1 MCNYPE
7 ESNTGHA
14 DEKRIQPQ
22 QSPELK
28 KTNEAIDKCVDDL
41 METSNV
47 DISLMMDDYKES
59 LAESEAKRQEG
70 ALTQK
75 GAEFL
80 GIRLTEEEAKAN
92 GDLQLKFGGF
102 IKELEAEQKK
112 CPMAEA
118 EDQEIEDM
126 CSARRII
133 PDEQPTD
140 QAEEP
145 VDVPAEQTVGQPIAE
160 SNFSAQEESA
170 IMAEVDKRVAEI
182 SNQMQ
187 AEYAEK
193 RKKHIEELDKH
204 CDEYLA
210 KKENSLLEHFDE
222 VSKKHQA
229 YLDDEQH
236 KTLNEYFKTLWSC
249 WGQLPND
256 VKVKLG
262 GIDFVKK
269 NAAKAEQ
276 ESNAAHLNN
285 ELNYDAESLVDSI
298 GKKYKENFHISD
310 EDLSTLASDPSMLT
324 NFILHYVPM
333 AERSK
338 FELTLQALKEQHP
351 EMQWNVQ
358 ALNIEDGGTMNFC
371 GLPNMSDTV
380 LSSSN
385 EKVCTVADIYETQ
398 LKHYK
403 EANDSMQIGTK
414 LDPKNVSYW
423 DAQIPPPKDQRK
435 VATQQDQCK
444 VARQCAK
451 PEGDWMSASQ
461 PAVRMLSKNMLDDL
475 PKSMVD
481 KIISI
486 SNEYWSHESDGE
498 VFDLGYSYLSRYINI
513 QTDFSACTES
523 SDKPF
528 LVLKYRN
535 SGLGSIQY
543 KRIFKTVEEFMTAG
557 SNAKRLYA
565 WLAMVIDA
573 FYNK

>member
-7 ESNTGHA
+7 ESNHA
-14 DEKRIQPQ
+14 EERRIQPQ
-22 QSPELK
+22 HAPELK
-28 KTNEAIDKCVDDL
+28 KTNEAIDKCVDEL

-102 IKELEAEQKK
+102 VKEFEAEKEK

-140 QAEEP
+140 QAEES

-160 SNFSAQEESA
+160 SNFSAQEESV

-182 SNQMQ
+182 SNQLQ

-193 RKKHIEELDKH
+193 GKKHLEELDKH

-210 KKENSLLEHFDE
+210 KKETTLLEHFDE

-236 KTLNEYFKTLWSC
+236 KTLNAYFNTLWSC
-249 WGQLPND
+249 WSQLPDD
-256 VKVKLG
+256 VKNKLG

-276 ESNAAHLNN
+276 EFNHANLNH
-285 ELNYDAESLVDSI
+285 ELNYNASQLVESI
-298 GKKYKENFHISD
+298 GKAYKENGHISD
-310 EDLSTLASDPSMLT
+310 EDLEKLATDPNMMT
-324 NFILHYVPM
+324 EFILKYVPA
-333 AERSK
+333 AERCN

-351 EMQWNVQ
+351 EMQWNAQ
-358 ALNIEDGGTMNFC
+358 ALNIEDGTTLNYT
-371 GLPNMSDTV
+371 GLPNMSDSV
-380 LSSSN
+380 MSSVN
-385 EKVCTVADIYETQ
+385 EKVCTVGDIYQAQ

-403 EANDSMQIGTK
+403 EANDSMKIGRKFEPGKDNWLWEQNNAPSTEK
-414 LDPKNVSYW
+414 QTTPK
-423 DAQIPPPKDQRK
+423 QDQHK
-435 VATQQDQCK
+435 VAMQCT
-444 VARQCAK
+444 K
-451 PEGDWMSASQ
+451 PEADWMAASQ
-461 PAVRMLSKNMLDDL
+461 PAVRMMSKNMLDDL

-486 SNEYWSHESDGE
+486 SNEYWSHESDSE
-498 VFDLGYSYLSRYINI
+498 VFDLVYSYLSRYINI
-513 QTDFSACTES
+513 QADFSACTAS

-528 LVLKYRN
+528 LVLKYSN

-565 WLAMVIDA
+565 WLTMVIDA

>member
-1 MCNYPE
+1 MCNYQE

-14 DEKRIQPQ
+14 EEKRIQPQ
-22 QSPELK
+22 HAPEIK
-28 KTNEAIDKCVDDL
+28 KTNEAIDKCVDEL

-102 IKELEAEQKK
+102 VKEFEAEKAK

-133 PDEQPTD
+133 SDEQPTD

-145 VDVPAEQTVGQPIAE
+145 VDIPAEQTVGQPIAE
-160 SNFSAQEESA
+160 SNFSAQEEAA

-182 SNQMQ
+182 SNQLQ

-193 RKKHIEELDKH
+193 AKKHVEELDKH

-210 KKENSLLEHFDE
+210 KKENTLLEHFDE
-222 VSKKHQA
+222 VSKKHQK

-236 KTLNEYFKTLWSC
+236 KTLAAYFNTLWSC
-249 WGQLPND
+249 WSQLPDD
-256 VKVKLG
+256 VKNKLG
-262 GIDFVKK
+262 GIAFVKK

-276 ESNAAHLNN
+276 EFNAAHLNN

-298 GKKYKENFHISD
+298 GKKYKKNGHISD

-403 EANDSMQIGTK
+403 EANDSMQIGAK

-423 DAQIPPPKDQRK
+423 DAQIPPQKDQR
-435 VATQQDQCK
+435 K

-451 PEGDWMSASQ
+451 PEVDAMSASQ
-461 PAVRMLSKNMLDDL
+461 SAVRMLSKNMLDDL

-486 SNEYWSHESDGE
+486 SNEYWSHDSDSE
-498 VFDLGYSYLSRYINI
+498 VFDLAYSYLSRYIRI
-513 QTDFSACTES
+513 QADFSACTES

-528 LVLKYRN
+528 LGIKYSN
-535 SGLGSIQY
+535 SGLGSITY
-543 KRIFKTVEEFMTAG
+543 ERTFKTVEEFLTAG

>member
-1 MCNYPE
+1 MCNYQE

-22 QSPELK
+22 HAPELK

-102 IKELEAEQKK
+102 VKEFEAEKEK

-133 PDEQPTD
+133 LDEQPTD

-182 SNQMQ
+182 SNQLQ

-193 RKKHIEELDKH
+193 GKKRLEELNEL
-204 CDEYLA
+204 CDEFLA
-210 KKENSLLEHFDE
+210 KKEQELA
-222 VSKKHQA
+222 KKEKELVDNVDKKSNE
-229 YLDDEQH
+229 YYKKLIEEQH
-236 KTLNEYFKTLWSC
+236 QSLNAYYTALWSC
-249 WGQLPND
+249 WNYIPD
-256 VKVKLG
+256 DMKAKFG
-262 GIDFVKK
+262 GTEYVKK
-269 NAAKAEQ
+269 YAAIAEN
-276 ESNAAHLNN
+276 ELNHAHLNN
-285 ELNYDAESLVDSI
+285 ELNYNADSLVDCI
-298 GKKYKENFHISD
+298 GKKYKKNGHISD

-324 NFILHYVPM
+324 KFILHYVPM

-338 FELTLQALKEQHP
+338 FELTLQSLKEQHP

-380 LSSSN
+380 LSSNN
-385 EKVCTVADIYETQ
+385 EKVCTVADVYETQ

-403 EANDSMQIGTK
+403 EANDSMHIGTK
-414 LDPKNVSYW
+414 LDPKTVSYW
-423 DAQIPPPKDQRK
+423 NAKNPSQQDQRK
-435 VATQQDQCK
+435 VATQCT
-444 VARQCAK
+444 K
-451 PEGDWMSASQ
+451 PESDWMAASQ
-461 PAVRMLSKNMLDDL
+461 PAVRMMSKNMLDDL

-481 KIISI
+481 KIVTI

-498 VFDLGYSYLSRYINI
+498 VFDLVYSYLSRYINI
-513 QTDFSACTES
+513 LADFSACTES

-565 WLAMVIDA
+565 WLTMVIDA